1 MNIAYLNG
9 KYLPIAEAKISPLD
23 RGFLFGDGVYEVV
36 PSYDGKLV
44 GFLPHLQRMNEGLE
58 AISIAT
64 GWSEQQWLDLCLK
77 LIQKNGAGDLGIYL
91 QISRGTYETRSHRFP
106 DKVNPTIFAFCFE
119 IPPAPVADKS
129 LAKTYTV
136 STARDIRWDRRDIKS
151 TSLLGN
157 VLHYQQGVD
166 QGNQETL
173 LFNERNEL
181 TEASSCNAFI
191 VKDGTVI
198 TPPLDHEKLPGITRQ
213 ILIDVLRNDG
223 KIPVEER
230 TVSMTEVS
238 EADEVWI
245 TSSSREIA
253 PVIAIDSKPVGD
265 GQVGDIWLAAQTLFC
280 ANRLTTRTHL
290 LCPDPLQLLLTLRH
304 CEKTFI

>member
-9 KYLPIAEAKISPLD
+9 QYLPIDQAKISPLD

-58 AISIAT
+58 AISIST
-64 GWSEQQWLDLCLK
+64 GLSEQQWLDLCLK
-77 LIQKNGAGDLGIYL
+77 LIQKNGAGNLGIYI
-91 QISRGTYETRSHRFP
+91 QISRGTYESRAHRFP
-106 DKVNPTIFAFCFE
+106 EDTKPTIFAFCFE
-119 IPPAPVADKS
+119 IAPPPVADKS
-129 LAKTYTV
+129 QVKTYTV

-157 VLHYQQGVD
+157 VLHYQQGVE

-173 LFNERNEL
+173 LYNDRNEL

-191 VKDGTVI
+191 VKNGTVI
-198 TPPLDHEKLPGITRQ
+198 TPPLDHQKLPGITRQ
-213 ILIDVLRNDG
+213 ILLDILQKDG
-223 KIPVEER
+223 QIPVEER
-230 TVSMTEVS
+230 TVSMQEVA

-253 PVIAIDSKPVGD
+253 PVVAIDSVPVGN

-280 ANRLTTRTHL
+280 ANR
-290 LCPDPLQLLLTLRH
+290 
-304 CEKTFI
+304 FNY

>member
-9 KYLPIAEAKISPLD
+9 QYLPIEQAKISPLD

-36 PSYDGKLV
+36 PSYEGKLV

-58 AISIAT
+58 AIGIST
-64 GWSEQQWLDLCLK
+64 GWSENQWLDLCLK
-77 LIQKNGAGDLGIYL
+77 LIQQNGAGNLGIYL
-91 QISRGTYETRSHRFP
+91 QISRGAYETRAHRFP

-157 VLHYQQGVD
+157 VLHYQQGVE

-173 LFNERNEL
+173 LYNEHNEL

-191 VKDGTVI
+191 VKNGTVI
-198 TPPLDHEKLPGITRQ
+198 TPPLDHQKLPGITRQ
-213 ILIDVLRNDG
+213 ILIDILQNDG
-223 KIPVEER
+223 NIPIEER
-230 TVSMTEVS
+230 VVTMNEVAQ
-238 EADEVWI
+238 ADEVWI

-253 PVIAIDSKPVGD
+253 PVIAIDSVPVGD
-265 GQVGDIWLAAQTLFC
+265 GQVGDVWLAAQTLFS
-280 ANRLTTRTHL
+280 ANR
-290 LCPDPLQLLLTLRH
+290 
-304 CEKTFI
+304 FNY

>member
-129 LAKTYTV
+129 LARTYTV

-280 ANRLTTRTHL
+280 ANR
-290 LCPDPLQLLLTLRH
+290 
-304 CEKTFI
+304 FNY

>member
-9 KYLPIAEAKISPLD
+9 QYLPIEQAKISPLD

-36 PSYDGKLV
+36 PSYEGKLV
-44 GFLPHLQRMNEGLE
+44 GFLPHLQRMNKGLE
-58 AISIAT
+58 AIGIST
-64 GWSEQQWLDLCLK
+64 GWSENQWLDLCLK
-77 LIQKNGAGDLGIYL
+77 LIQQNGAGNLGIYL
-91 QISRGTYETRSHRFP
+91 QISRGTYDTRAHRFP

-157 VLHYQQGVD
+157 VLHYQQGVE

-173 LFNERNEL
+173 LFNDHNEL

-191 VKDGTVI
+191 VKNGSVI
-198 TPPLDHEKLPGITRQ
+198 TPPLDHQKLPGITRQ
-213 ILIDVLRNDG
+213 ILIDILRNDG
-223 KIPVEER
+223 NISVEER
-230 TVSMTEVS
+230 TVTMDEVA

-253 PVIAIDSKPVGD
+253 PVIAIDSVPVGD
-265 GQVGDIWLAAQTLFC
+265 GQVGDVWLAAQTLFS
-280 ANRLTTRTHL
+280 ANR
-290 LCPDPLQLLLTLRH
+290 
-304 CEKTFI
+304 FNY

>member
-9 KYLPIAEAKISPLD
+9 QYLPIEQAKISPLD

-36 PSYDGKLV
+36 PSYEGKLV

-58 AISIAT
+58 AIGIST
-64 GWSEQQWLDLCLK
+64 GWSENQWLDLCLK
-77 LIQKNGAGDLGIYL
+77 LIQQNGAENLGIYL
-91 QISRGTYETRSHRFP
+91 QISRGAYETRAHRFP

-157 VLHYQQGVD
+157 VLHYQQGVE

-173 LFNERNEL
+173 LYNEHNEL

-191 VKDGTVI
+191 VKNGTVI
-198 TPPLDHEKLPGITRQ
+198 TPPLDHQKLPGITRQ
-213 ILIDVLRNDG
+213 ILIDILQNDG
-223 KIPVEER
+223 NIPIEER
-230 TVSMTEVS
+230 VVTMNEVAQ
-238 EADEVWI
+238 ADEVWI

-253 PVIAIDSKPVGD
+253 PVIAIDSVPVGD
-265 GQVGDIWLAAQTLFC
+265 GQVGDVWLAAQTLFS
-280 ANRLTTRTHL
+280 ANR
-290 LCPDPLQLLLTLRH
+290 
-304 CEKTFI
+304 FNY

>member
-9 KYLPIAEAKISPLD
+9 QYLPIEEAKISPLD

-36 PSYDGKLV
+36 PSYGGKLV
-44 GFLPHLQRMNEGLE
+44 GFLPHLKRMNEGLE
-58 AISIAT
+58 AIGIAT
-64 GWSEQQWLDLCLK
+64 GWSEKQWLELCLK
-77 LIQKNGAGDLGIYL
+77 LIQDNGAGNLGIYL
-91 QISRGTYETRSHRFP
+91 QISRGAYANRSHRFP
-106 DKVNPTIFAFCFE
+106 DKVKPTIFAFCFE
-119 IPPAPVADKS
+119 IPPAPVADKA

-157 VLHYQQGVD
+157 VLHYQQGVE

-173 LFNERNEL
+173 LYNANNEL

-198 TPPLDHEKLPGITRQ
+198 TPPLDHQKLPGITRQ
-213 ILIDVLRNDG
+213 ILLDILRNDG

-230 TVSMTEVS
+230 AVSMDEVA

-253 PVIAIDSKPVGD
+253 PVVAIDSVPVND
-265 GQVGDIWLAAQTLFC
+265 GQVGDIWLAAQTLFS
-280 ANRLTTRTHL
+280 ANRF
-290 LCPDPLQLLLTLRH
+290 DY
-304 CEKTFI
+304 